1 MTGRLNYFGNG
12 FGGFIVVACLI
23 LCANPASAQLFK
35 KAKSKA
41 DPAAD
46 YAYKTHSTL
55 GKKERMRGRGGDDPK
70 FHFEKPKQSL
80 ALSKTPTH
88 VSHAHFGHRRLPA
101 RRAIGATKFCKVC
114 GIKH

>member
-1 MTGRLNYFGNG
+1 MNYFGNVMG
-12 FGGFIVVACLI
+12 CVLVG
-23 LCANPASAQLFK
+23 CAFLFASPAQAQLFK
-35 KAKSKA
+35 KSKSKE

-55 GKKERMRGRGGDDPK
+55 GKKEKMRGRGGDDPK

-80 ALSKTPTH
+80 ALSKSPTH
-88 VSHAHFGHRRLPA
+88 VSHAHFGHKRPPA
-101 RRAIGATKFCKVC
+101 RRAIGNTRLCRVC